1 MRILFSIL
9 TIFAIGI
16 RPMAAQQEDFHKI
29 KSKYFKNLYRINDSI
44 YRSEQ
49 PSRKGFRE
57 LEVLG
62 IKTVINL
69 RRLKEDDKKAKGTDL
84 QLKKIPLR
92 AAKMVEA
99 DINNV
104 LHIIQVSEKPALIH
118 CWHGSDRT
126 GVVIAAY
133 RVVFENWE
141 KERAI
146 REFKRKEFGYHER
159 WYPNLLELISNLD
172 EDGIQRNLGISLPN
186 VKARIRRAK
195 NILKDRFT
203 NCCKYIRNEQD
214 QLAGEPDCAIC
225 N

>member
-1 MRILFSIL
+1 MRGLFSIL
-9 TIFAIGI
+9 AVFALSIGSTV
-16 RPMAAQQEDFHKI
+16 AQQDDVHKVE
-29 KSKYFKNLYRINDSI
+29 SRYFKNLYRINDSI

-49 PSRKGFRE
+49 PSKKGFRE
-57 LEVLG
+57 LEALG
-62 IKTVINL
+62 IKTIINL
-69 RRLKEDDKKAKGTDL
+69 RRLKEDNKKAKGTDL

-126 GVVIAAY
+126 GVIIAAY
-133 RVVFENWE
+133 RVVVENWE

-159 WYPNLLELISNLD
+159 WYPNLLELISNLN
-172 EDGIQRNLGISLPN
+172 EDGIRGKLGI
-186 VKARIRRAK
+186 
-195 NILKDRFT
+195 
-203 NCCKYIRNEQD
+203 
-214 QLAGEPDCAIC
+214 
-225 N
+225 

>member
-1 MRILFSIL
+1 MRGLFSMLAIL
-9 TIFAIGI
+9 AISI
-16 RPMAAQQEDFHKI
+16 RPMAAQQDDFHKVE
-29 KSKYFKNLYRINDSI
+29 SKYFKNLYRINDSI

-57 LEVLG
+57 LEAIGV
-62 IKTVINL
+62 KTIINL

-104 LHIIQVSEKPALIH
+104 LYTIQISEKPALIH

-126 GVVIAAY
+126 GVIIAAY

-146 REFKRKEFGYHER
+146 REFKRNEFGYHER
-159 WYPNLLELISNLD
+159 WYPNLLELILNLE
-172 EDGIQRNLGISLPN
+172 EDGIRGKLGI
-186 VKARIRRAK
+186 
-195 NILKDRFT
+195 
-203 NCCKYIRNEQD
+203 
-214 QLAGEPDCAIC
+214 
-225 N
+225 